1 MMQTFTQFAASDLLG
16 VLGIDWKMLVF
27 QVVGFVILVW
37 LMAKFVYPPLLKTI
51 DERQKKIEA
60 STEAAQAAE
69 EKASKAS
76 EDIKKLLAEA
86 RKEATEIV
94 TTAKEEA
101 TAQAAENDAKSKAE
115 AERIVAAAQD
125 TISKEVLAAKKM
137 LHNETIELVAL
148 ATEKVVGKAVSA
160 GVDNGII
167 KTALEE
173 SK

>member
-1 MMQTFTQFAASDLLG
+1 MQTFTQFAASDLLG
-16 VLGIDWKMLVF
+16 VLGIDLKMLVF

-51 DERQKKIEA
+51 DDRQDKIEA
-60 STEAAQAAE
+60 SSEAAKEAE
-69 EKASKAS
+69 EKAANTAA
-76 EDIKKLLAEA
+76 EITKLLAEA
-86 RKEATEIV
+86 RKDASEIIV
-94 TTAKEEA
+94 TAKEEA
-101 TAQAAENDAKSKAE
+101 IAQAAENAAKSKAE

-125 TISKEVLAAKKM
+125 TITKEVLAAKKA

-148 ATEKVVGKAVSA
+148 ATEKVVGKAVTA
-160 GVDNGII
+160 GVDNGVI

>member
-1 MMQTFTQFAASDLLG
+1 MQTLTQFAASDIFSA
-16 VLGIDWKMLVF
+16 LGIDWKMLVF
-27 QVVGFVILVW
+27 QVIGFVILVW

-51 DERQKKIEA
+51 DERQDKIEA
-60 STEAAQAAE
+60 SSEAAQAAE
-69 EKASKAS
+69 EKATKAS
-76 EDIKKLLAEA
+76 AEIAKLLAEA
-86 RKEATEIV
+86 RKDAVEIV
-94 TTAKEEA
+94 ATAKDEA

-160 GVDNGII
+160 SVDNGII